1 MGSISQSVHAV
12 GIFEQF
18 MQYFMTLGQ
27 PLVEE
32 RYVTQKKRKE
42 RENNRTVFCMQCPRA
57 ARALSLDQNLKP
69 NE

>member
-1 MGSISQSVHAV
+1 MGSISQSVNAV

-27 PLVEE
+27 SLLGE

-42 RENNRTVFCMQCPRA
+42 RENKLG
-57 ARALSLDQNLKP
+57 LSCA
-69 NE
+69 